1 MKSDKFKI
9 GLDRHYT
16 VGYEDFHFDAK
27 EAYPKMDFDSFKFPT
42 TVKSSLPQTSF
53 EDVNI
58 VDDASTKPAQDAT
71 DASNDKPKSR
81 GNAPSGLSQ

>member
-1 MKSDKFKI
+1 MKPDKFKI

-42 TVKSSLPQTSF
+42 TVESSLP
-53 EDVNI
+53 
-58 VDDASTKPAQDAT
+58 
-71 DASNDKPKSR
+71 
-81 GNAPSGLSQ
+81 